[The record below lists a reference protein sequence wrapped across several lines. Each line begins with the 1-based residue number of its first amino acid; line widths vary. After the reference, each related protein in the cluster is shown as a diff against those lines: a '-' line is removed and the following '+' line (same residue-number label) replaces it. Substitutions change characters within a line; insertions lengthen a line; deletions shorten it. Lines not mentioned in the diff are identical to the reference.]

1 MIALIG
7 IKRDIPI
14 QIREGFSIKN
24 NKKELILKELLKK
37 FKEVVLVSTCNRTEI
52 YFNHSNE
59 SVEVLKYIFEIVG
72 WDESL
77 MPFVFYTE
85 GKKVSKHLLEVACGY
100 HSKIAG
106 EDQILGQIREAYK
119 ESLNIGGANKELG
132 RLFQEAITCGKK
144 FRTETKLYEIPV
156 SSVSIVVNKLVE
168 EHCQRVMVIGYG
180 EIGKLAIKYLLGHKI
195 EEICL
200 VVRNPEKVDDLKDT
214 NVKIMTFREKQDY
227 INYMDC
233 IISCTSAPHPVV
245 LENDIKKDGDSLM
258 IFDMAVPRDV
268 EAGVTLIERTSVY
281 NIDEISGID
290 DDNKALRQEKM
301 RAYKYIVDEYVK
313 EYEAWR
319 HLRELSPIIREL
331 KDKGNENCNRRMITY
346 QNKSKA
352 KEDSALVEML
362 LKSTSDVYV
371 NKAIEVLKEEK
382 LRGCEEECLKIIR
395 KIFLTGE

>member
-1 MIALIG
+1 MIALVG

-14 QIREGFSIKN
+14 QIREGFSIKKS
-24 NKKELILKELLKK
+24 KKEFILQELLKK
-37 FKEVVLVSTCNRTEI
+37 FNEVVLVSTCNRTEI
-52 YFNHSNE
+52 YINNSHE
-59 SVEVLKYIFEIVG
+59 SVEILKEIFEIVG

-77 MPFVFYTE
+77 IPFAFYTE

-106 EDQILGQIREAYK
+106 EDQILGQIKEAYR
-119 ESLNIGGANKELG
+119 ESQNIGGANKELG

-156 SSVSIVVNKLVE
+156 SSVSIVVNKLVK

-180 EIGKLAIKYLLGHKI
+180 EIGKLAIKYLLGHNI

-200 VVRNPEKVDDLKDT
+200 VVRNPEKVDDLTGT
-214 NVKIMTFREKQDY
+214 NVKIMTFKEKQNC

-245 LENDIKKDGDSLM
+245 LENDIKKDGNSLM

-268 EAGVTLIERTSVY
+268 EAGVNLIERTSVY

-290 DDNKALRQEKM
+290 DDNKALRLEKM
-301 RAYKYIVDEYVK
+301 KAYKYIVDEYVK
-313 EYEAWR
+313 EYEDWKS
-319 HLRELSPIIREL
+319 LRELSPIIREL
-331 KDKGNENCNRRMITY
+331 KDKGNENFSRRIVTY
-346 QNKSKA
+346 ENKSKA
-352 KEDSALVEML
+352 KEDHDLVEML
-362 LKSTSDVYV
+362 LKSTSDLYI
-371 NKAIEVLKEEK
+371 NRAIEVLKEEK
-382 LRGCEEECLKIIR
+382 LRGCEEECLRIIK
-395 KIFLTGE
+395 KIFLVEK